1 MGAMNELI
9 NERAVLRMVEGLS
22 GFYPSVLA
30 AIPSLDPLSLR
41 ERADLISAAL
51 LEDLPSSYAA
61 VAETVR
67 TALTDP
73 SFRGWIIWPVGETV
87 TTAALRDGSPE
98 AFDDALALQS
108 ELTSRLTSEF
118 PIRRLLQA
126 DPDRAIAI
134 VQTWTTSP
142 DEHVRRLASEG
153 TRHYLPWAIRVPG
166 LLARPEATIP
176 ILDELYRDESDYV
189 RRSVAN
195 HLNDLARVHPELV
208 VSVAA
213 KWMQQPDA
221 HTAQLVRHAL
231 RSLVKKGFPPAL
243 QLLGYHP
250 AEVTVSIPAL
260 DATEVTLPGSLGFS
274 FTVTNIGA
282 EPATLAIDYA
292 VHYVKSNGTLAPK
305 VFKLASARLEPGETQ
320 TFTKRHAFRQMTTRV
335 HYAGSHELAV
345 QVNGVQFGTVPFEVV
360 L

>member
-1 MGAMNELI
+1 MNELI
-9 NERAVLRMVEGLS
+9 NERAVRRMADGLAGS
-22 GFYPSVLA
+22 YPSVLA
-30 AIPSLDPLSLR
+30 AISSLDPLSLR

-51 LEDLPSSYAA
+51 LEDLPSSYADIAA
-61 VAETVR
+61 VFR
-67 TALTDP
+67 TALADP

-87 TTAALRDGSPE
+87 TTAALRDGSTE
-98 AFDDALALQS
+98 AFDDALALMA

-126 DPDRAIAI
+126 DPDRAIRI
-134 VQTWTTSP
+134 VKEWTNSP

-166 LLARPEATIP
+166 LLARPAATIP
-176 ILDELYRDESDYV
+176 ILDGLYRDESDYV

-208 VSVAA
+208 VDTATR
-213 KWMQQPDA
+213 WTQQPDA

-250 AEVTVSIPAL
+250 AEVTVSAL
-260 DATEVTLPGSLGFS
+260 TLDTQSVTLPGALGFS
-274 FTVTNIGA
+274 FTVTNDG
-282 EPATLAIDYA
+282 PDSATLAIDYA

-305 VFKLASARLEPGETQ
+305 VFKLTSAVLKPGETQ
-320 TFTKRHAFRQMTTRV
+320 TFSKRHAFRQMTTRV
-335 HYAGSHELAV
+335 HYAGEHRLEV
-345 QVNGVQFGTVPFEVV
+345 QVNGVQFGRVPFDVA